1 MTKATFMAENGMIHE
16 DVEVTY
22 VEPYGRVVLFTDKD
36 GNKRRTLASREG
48 LAQIRKAR

>member
-1 MTKATFMAENGMIHE
+1 MVKVTFMAEDGTIHE

-22 VEPYGRVVLFTDKD
+22 VEPYGKLVYFTDKG

-48 LAQIRKAR
+48 LAQIRKVV